1 MIRGS
6 GFVTIYKLGS
16 GLVGLIAAV
25 IVSGQARAATTAYDL
40 LDQFNAVVFG
50 DFTNSADVEG
60 RAIVGGNLTGGASFY
75 VKPSAQDGATS
86 LAALNVYGNA
96 TAAKTYNFNNG
107 GAAFIAGGNHASFN
121 MNGGGS
127 LTIGGNNTGNANMN
141 GGNLYLGG
149 NSSGSVNLNS
159 GAHAYMTASATN
171 SGTISPSSAVIKSY
185 TYTDTLPDLVSQIE
199 TPLKSLSAQ
208 LSAATAN
215 SAFPTIA
222 SLQGNFNNVQINAT
236 PNAAG
241 VAVFTVSAAVLSQF
255 ASFQVNP
262 NGASSVIFNVDC
274 GSKACSYT
282 DNANQQFGGTSLAQL
297 APSLI
302 WNFYNA
308 GSVTMNGELAG
319 TVLAPYATVNNHAP
333 IDGTLVAASYNGN
346 GELHDY
352 PFRGTRVAAPEP
364 GGLAILGVALV
375 GLIGTR
381 RRRVSAG

>member
-1 MIRGS
+1 MKIC
-6 GFVTIYKLGS
+6 KLAS
-16 GLVGLIAAV
+16 GLAGLTVALVVA
-25 IVSGQARAATTAYDL
+25 GEARAATTAYDL
-40 LDQFNAVVFG
+40 LDQFNAIVFG
-50 DFTNSADVEG
+50 DFSNNADVEG
-60 RAIVGGNLTGGASFY
+60 RAVVGGNLTGGASFY
-75 VKPSAQDGATS
+75 IRPSAQDQATS

-96 TAAKTYNFNNG
+96 TAAKTYNFNNA
-107 GAAFIAGGNHASFN
+107 GAAFIAGSNSASFN

-127 LTIGGNNTGNANMN
+127 LTVGGNNAGNANMN

-149 NSSGSVNLNS
+149 NTSGSVNLNG
-159 GAHAYMTASATN
+159 GAHAYMTASAANT
-171 SGTISPSSAVIKSY
+171 GTISPSSAVIKPY

-215 SAFPTIA
+215 STFPTIA

-241 VAVFTVSAAVLSQF
+241 LAVFTVSAAVLSQF

-262 NGASSVIFNVDC
+262 NGASTVIFNVDC
-274 GSKACSYT
+274 GSNACSYT
-282 DNANQQFGGTSLAQL
+282 DNANQQFGSTSLAQL

-308 GSVTMNGELAG
+308 GSVTVNNELAG
-319 TVLAPYATVNNHAP
+319 TVLAPYATVTNHSP
-333 IDGTLVAASYNGN
+333 IDGTLVAASYSGN

-352 PFRGTRVAAPEP
+352 PFHGRPVPTPEP
-364 GGLAILGVALV
+364 AGVAILGIALA
-375 GLIGTR
+375 GLLGLR
-381 RRRVSAG
+381 RLRASAN